1 MIHAFLM
8 IGQSNMS
15 GRGYLAD
22 AKDIN
27 TEHIYMQRN
36 GRWQQ
41 MFRPVVPDR
50 SFAGVCLA
58 ESFAERYAAE
68 HGCDVGLI
76 PCSDGGTSLDQW
88 QEGGE
93 LFENAVNCA
102 RLAQRSAEIV
112 GILWH
117 QGEAD
122 CREPLASTY
131 RERFLCM
138 AEALRGALGL
148 QDVPF
153 LLGGLGDFLTY
164 GEPTGVINRTLEQ
177 IAAEDAR
184 YGFVP
189 ATGLT
194 DRGDALHFDSPS
206 LYEFGLRYYE
216 VYKKLTKGRTMTE
229 HASSGDALART
240 AMELL

>member
-1 MIHAFLM
+1 MIHAFLL

-15 GRGYLAD
+15 GRGYMTDVREVDTA
-22 AKDIN
+22 
-27 TEHIYMQRN
+27 HIYVQRN
-36 GRWQQ
+36 GRWQR
-41 MFRPVVPDR
+41 MFRPISPDR
-50 SFAGVCLA
+50 SFAGVSLA

-68 HGCDVGLI
+68 QGCDVGLI

-88 QEGGE
+88 QAGGE

-102 RLAQRSAEIV
+102 RLAQRSAPIA

-122 CREPLASTY
+122 CCEPLASTY
-131 RERFLCM
+131 RERFLKM
-138 AEALRGALGL
+138 AEALRAALDL
-148 QDVPF
+148 PNVPF
-153 LLGGLGDFLTY
+153 LMGGLGDFLTY
-164 GEPTGVINRTLEQ
+164 GEPIGVINRTLEQ
-177 IAAEDAR
+177 IAAEDPR

-194 DRGDALHFDSPS
+194 DRGDSLHFNSPS
-206 LYEFGLRYYE
+206 LYEFGLRYYAVHRQIAGNQPMAAGVACE
-216 VYKKLTKGRTMTE
+216 
-229 HASSGDALART
+229 DALTRT